1 VQRWGGDCGEIWEGG
16 VMTKLKP
23 SRTKSPAQ
31 LSNDMSNSCSAML
44 TSAITKQKKKVL
56 SALVRL
62 QNVHEETKPKTKTA
76 PFSKPVLFKF
86 ESFEE
91 NSDIQKQFSEVYGG
105 AGDGHKVASLNCYVR
120 GMTYLDKSLE
130 SIKLG
135 QFEIALNQ
143 FALALESTGSADAFA
158 SNNQF
163 VSVQAKIKADVSSKP
178 KIAMRKKVTEYWKV
192 NISPTLSAPKAADL
206 MLGMPSFKWQNNEEV
221 SHKFLAECVRAE
233 KKRVAA
239 AKRI

>member
-1 VQRWGGDCGEIWEGG
+1 
-16 VMTKLKP
+16 MTKLKL

-31 LSNDMSNSCSAML
+31 FSHDMPNSFGAML
-44 TSAITKQKKKVL
+44 TAAISKQKKKVL
-56 SALVRL
+56 SALMRL
-62 QNVHEETKPKTKTA
+62 QNVHEATKPKTKAA
-76 PFSKPVLFKF
+76 PKSKPVLIEFKL
-86 ESFEE
+86 FEE
-91 NSDIQKQFSEVYGG
+91 TSNIQKQFSQLYGDIG
-105 AGDGHKVASLNCYVR
+105 EAHKVAALNCYIR
-120 GMTYLDKSLE
+120 AMTYLDKALQ

-135 QFEIALNQ
+135 QSEIAIEQ
-143 FALALESTGSADAFA
+143 FALASESLGLANAFA

-163 VSVQAKIKADVSSKP
+163 VSAQAKIKADVSSKP

-206 MLGMPSFKWQNNEEV
+206 MLGMQSFRWQNNEDV